1 MHCIVGHSRVR
12 FTHITHHKKKSTRGK
27 TCSERTTQ
35 LVQFYHDFLG
45 PSNLCGAPPTPQ
57 MSVTVQG
64 AVTCFSWRMFL
75 VRSAVSAVAEQAAF
89 GKTRLANDGFLQA
102 EILKHAERC
111 GDSPNRLAAMKKKQN
126 DRMNPI

>member
-1 MHCIVGHSRVR
+1 MHCIVVHSRVR
-12 FTHITHHKKKSTRGK
+12 FTHITITHHKKKSTRGK
-27 TCSERTTQ
+27 SSERTTQ

-75 VRSAVSAVAEQAAF
+75 VRSAVAEQAAF
-89 GKTRLANDGFLQA
+89 GKTQGKRLLSA
-102 EILKHAERC
+102 
-111 GDSPNRLAAMKKKQN
+111 S
-126 DRMNPI
+126 